1 VSKQVDQ
8 KDVDAIVEIHEENA
22 GAPDEAINKL
32 VHQYLE
38 SEQRR
43 YRRAK
48 DGQKRPVLTV
58 LDGGRVD

>member
-1 VSKQVDQ
+1 MSKRIDQ
-8 KDVDAIVEIHEENA
+8 IDVDALVDLHSDNEGKTDEQLAALSNKYLKSNA
-22 GAPDEAINKL
+22 RK
-32 VHQYLE
+32 
-38 SEQRR
+38 